1 RHETCET
8 GPVRAPGSK
17 TLTTEKPLRVFIA
30 ENHADLSDV
39 MASLIDSE
47 PDMCCVGRVDCA
59 NAVIPAV
66 RDSRADALV
75 LDLMLQGGSGMGLIE
90 DLAVSL
96 PNLRI
101 VVFSGLSNDELAR
114 ETLHRGAAA
123 FVTKGSDPAILLD
136 ELRRG

>member
-1 RHETCET
+1 
-8 GPVRAPGSK
+8 VS
-17 TLTTEKPLRVFIA
+17 TEKPLRVFIA

-39 MASLIDSE
+39 MARLIDAE
-47 PDMCCVGRVDCA
+47 PDMCCVGRADCA

-75 LDLMLQGGSGMGLIE
+75 LDLMLQGGSGMGLIQ
-90 DLAVSL
+90 DLATTL
-96 PNLRI
+96 PKLRI

-123 FVTKGSDPAILLD
+123 FVTKGSDPTVLLD
-136 ELRRG
+136 ELRRGAASA